1 MKFSAVCHNRAHHSI
16 ILSYARDASIS
27 WSKQPKLVGLPLR
40 LQGKD
45 RNRDETAVAA
55 AEHELPL
62 SSAHSH
68 IQHT

>member
-1 MKFSAVCHNRAHHSI
+1 MQFATNSTHHSI

-45 RNRDETAVAA
+45 RKHGETEVAA
-55 AEHELPL
+55 ANHVLPL
-62 SSAHSH
+62 SSADGR